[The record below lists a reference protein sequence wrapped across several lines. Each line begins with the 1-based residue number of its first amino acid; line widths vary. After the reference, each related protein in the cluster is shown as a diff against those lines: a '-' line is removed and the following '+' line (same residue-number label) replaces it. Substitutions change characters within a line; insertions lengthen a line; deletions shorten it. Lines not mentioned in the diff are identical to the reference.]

1 VITATIT
8 HQNDDV
14 RTLTLDGGET
24 LFVTGNHRMFSATA
38 NDWVPVQDL
47 EIGEELQTTT
57 GRKSVASLGYQHG
70 RHQVYNVEVEA
81 EHCYFVG
88 DGETLTHN
96 MCGPDGESL
105 ALTHSANSKNK
116 GVPPPDGGFSADL
129 SESDATSASGQRNAA
144 NKQLNEAM
152 SSNSQLRA
160 DMEKKSPGAF
170 EQTSTSGGGRRNPQG
185 YEWDHNN
192 TRKNQM
198 DLRSKENHL
207 QKTVK
212 DGRAGGGW
220 KRQHGNRKR

>member
-1 VITATIT
+1 
-8 HQNDDV
+8 
-14 RTLTLDGGET
+14 
-24 LFVTGNHRMFSATA
+24 
-38 NDWVPVQDL
+38 
-47 EIGEELQTTT
+47 
-57 GRKSVASLGYQHG
+57 
-70 RHQVYNVEVEA
+70 VYNIEVET

-88 DGETLTHN
+88 SGDVLTHN
-96 MCGPDGESL
+96 TCGPDGAHL
-105 ALTHSANSKNK
+105 ALTHSDKGNSKTN

-129 SESDATSASGQRNAA
+129 SKSEATSAGGQRNAG

-152 SSNSQLRA
+152 TANSQLRA

-170 EQTSTSGGGRRNPQG
+170 DRTSTSGGGRRNPQG

-192 TRKNQM
+192 TRKNQL

-220 KRQHGNRKR
+220 KRKHGNRKR